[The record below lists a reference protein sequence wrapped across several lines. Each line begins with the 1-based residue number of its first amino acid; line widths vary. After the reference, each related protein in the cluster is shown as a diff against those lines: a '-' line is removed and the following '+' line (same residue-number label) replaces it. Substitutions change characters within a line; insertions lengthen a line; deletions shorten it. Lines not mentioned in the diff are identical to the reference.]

1 MKFLLD
7 TNFLMIPGKFRV
19 DVFRQLEEFEGPEL
33 YTLGS
38 VLKELERLSKAGP
51 EAKYAKIA
59 LEMAK
64 GENVRIIFD
73 RGEPVDGELV
83 RLAGRGFTVCTQDR
97 GIIRKLKGKYPVVT
111 LRQKRYLVK
120 L

>member
-19 DVFRQLEEFEGPEL
+19 DVFRELEQFEKPES

-38 VLKELERLSKAGP
+38 VLRELDRLSISGP
-51 EAKYAKIA
+51 DSKNAKLA
-59 LEMAK
+59 LGMVRK
-64 GENVRIIFD
+64 ENVRIMPD
-73 RGEPVDGELV
+73 KAKSVDEELIK
-83 RLAGRGFTVCTQDR
+83 LAGKGFVVCTQDR
-97 GIIRKLKGKYPVVT
+97 EIIRALKGKYPVVT